1 MAKVKQVA
9 HGTSVLNN
17 TTTLTLIGSIDP
29 PARKRAMIDGRDMT
43 DDFDVP
49 LLGIEERSE
58 FSLEEYWHPG
68 EAEDEAFDTAFGAKT
83 ELTIKMVT
91 PHTTAKTASIPCK
104 VVGLEPQ
111 QLTPDGLYKRKI
123 NFVRTGDITWT

>member
-1 MAKVKQVA
+1 MAKAKTIA
-9 HGTSVLNN
+9 HGSSLQNG
-17 TTTLTLIGSIDP
+17 TTTCTLVAAIDP
-29 PARKRAMIDGRDMT
+29 PPRRRAMIDGRDMT

-58 FSLEEYWHPG
+58 WSVEQYWTPG
-68 EAEDEAFDTAFGAKT
+68 EAEDDAFDTAFGAKT
-83 ELTIKMVT
+83 ELTMKIVT
-91 PHTTAKTASIPCK
+91 VHSTPKTLSIPCK

-123 NFVRTGDITWT
+123 NFVRTGDITTT